1 MKVKNAMEKQNSIKG
16 MRILEEERDS
26 ILNRVVVVGL
36 TEKINWNKD
45 LKEVMLGAVQIYG
58 GSVFFRLMEQLA

>member
-1 MKVKNAMEKQNSIKG
+1 MEKQNSIKG